1 MNKSIKQVK
10 IIFWAL
16 LIIML
21 IMAAMALYIT
31 RQMGPI
37 MDWSLS
43 QKENLKSIILI
54 LALGGIP
61 ASYIFHSKKVKHINP
76 ELPMAQK
83 VNQFKISYLIKIIT
97 LEALSVLGIIS
108 YMITADNTFLYIFAL
123 LLVAYII
130 NRPTKHGIT
139 EEIEPFTPEETN
151 ES

>member
-1 MNKSIKQVK
+1 MEKSIKQIK

-21 IMAAMALYIT
+21 IMAAMAFYVT
-31 RQMGPI
+31 RQTGPL
-37 MDWSLS
+37 MDWTLS

-61 ASYIFHSKKVKHINP
+61 ASYIFHSKKVKHIDP

-97 LEALSVLGIIS
+97 LEALSVLGILS

-123 LLVAYII
+123 LFVAYLI
-130 NRPTKHGIT
+130 NRPTKNGIT
-139 EEIEPFTPEETN
+139 EEIEPYIPEETD

>member
-1 MNKSIKQVK
+1 MDKSIKQVK

-21 IMAAMALYIT
+21 IMATMALYIT
-31 RQMGPI
+31 RQTGPI

-97 LEALSVLGIIS
+97 LEALSVLGILS
-108 YMITADNTFLYIFAL
+108 YIMTADNTFLYIFAL

-130 NRPTKHGIT
+130 NRPTKHGIS

>member
-1 MNKSIKQVK
+1 MEKSIKQIK

-21 IMAAMALYIT
+21 IMAAMAFYVT
-31 RQMGPI
+31 RQTGPL
-37 MDWSLS
+37 MDWTLS

-61 ASYIFHSKKVKHINP
+61 ASYIFHSKKVKHIDP

-97 LEALSVLGIIS
+97 LEALSVLGSSQLHDYGGQYFSI
-108 YMITADNTFLYIFAL
+108 YFCVTFCGLSDKQAHKKRNY
-123 LLVAYII
+123 
-130 NRPTKHGIT
+130 RGD
-139 EEIEPFTPEETN
+139 
-151 ES
+151 